1 MPKIIEN
8 LKETII
14 LESRNLLSQK
24 GYNDF
29 NVREIAKKCNI
40 ALGTFYNYFP
50 TKDEVVMEIVR
61 EDWWE
66 ISNLVDQLM
75 TTDEPFKEKIRKIY
89 LSLRQFI
96 SSYILIFIEMA
107 AIKKPS
113 NRISCDHESPDK
125 FYLLYNKLSEL
136 IDIERTKGHINS
148 SLSSYKLA
156 QFIMSNLIYLNR
168 NEYITFDELY
178 NHLKI

>member
-8 LKETII
+8 LRETII
-14 LESRNLLSQK
+14 LESRNLLSNK

-61 EDWWE
+61 EDWRE
-66 ISNLVDQLM
+66 ISDLIDHLM
-75 TTDEPFKEKIRKIY
+75 TTDEPFKEKVREIF
-89 LSLRQFI
+89 LALRQFI
-96 SSYILIFIEMA
+96 SSYISIFIEMA

-113 NRISCDHESPDK
+113 KRPSCGHESPDR
-125 FYLLYNKLSEL
+125 FYLLYAKLGEL
-136 IDIERTKGHINS
+136 IEIERTKGHINS
-148 SLSSYKLA
+148 PLPSAKLA
-156 QFIMSNLIYLNR
+156 QFIMSNLVYLNK

-178 NHLKI
+178 DHLNI